1 MTPTITDDIG
11 GPMDIEAPNDL
22 EIDAPNDLEGFD
34 G

>member
-1 MTPTITDDIG
+1 MTPTIIDDKG

-22 EIDAPNDLEGFD
+22 EGFD